1 MRRAIARGRLFPQ
14 SYSTDRRYGRLCLKA
29 VALFPLMWANAD
41 DQGRLPG
48 DPDEI
53 KYAVCPNIDHIT
65 KGDIPDLLKNLE
77 QNDLIKH
84 YDTPKSP
91 AIQLLDWWE
100 VQRLQWAWPSEYPP
114 PEGWQDRLRY
124 KKSAKEV
131 VTINWG
137 SPESSP
143 ENTPE
148 RSPENSPENSS
159 CSPLTTPSE
168 KEEEKEEE
176 EERGRGRGISP
187 ENSPESS
194 GEEPSPSP
202 TADTQIILRF
212 LIKSFKHEWGRVPAN
227 APDTVIE
234 REPNGREL
242 AQLRDLGKE
251 LSARGGVPLDYIKQA
266 FGEAAGA
273 KKFHISYVRA
283 VLLDWLGLARSPP

>member
-14 SYSTDRRYGRLCLKA
+14 SYSTDRRYGRLSLKA

-65 KGDIPDLLKNLE
+65 KADIPDLLKNLE

-148 RSPENSPENSS
+148 RSPENPPENSS

-168 KEEEKEEE
+168 KEEEKEREE
-176 EERGRGRGISP
+176 ERGRGISP
-187 ENSPESS
+187 ENSPEPS
-194 GEEPSPSP
+194 GEEPSP
-202 TADTQIILRF
+202 TADTQIINRF

-251 LSARGGVPLDYIKQA
+251 LSARGGVPLDYIKEA

-283 VLLDWLGLARSPP
+283 VLLDWLGLVRSPP